1 MFDDVLNLEYDSMP
15 TNEKINFVSNM
26 LPVKFDIDPI
36 RLKQNLNTF
45 KDLRQQAIEEHSLLI
60 DSLEDILTNI

>member
-1 MFDDVLNLEYDSMP
+1 
-15 TNEKINFVSNM
+15 M